1 VLLEDLS
8 DAVDRFD
15 AALQRSEPGSVDGA
29 QAAQVVELCCR
40 ARRLCDAAVA
50 RFGLRVE
57 ETGAYSSSGHRSA
70 PEWLG
75 AVSHESPSCARSRL
89 STAAHAAAV
98 PALDAAFRRGDLSAD
113 QARVIGAAV
122 AADPAATEDLLET
135 ASSEGLHTLRDAALA
150 VRHRALSAESAAARR
165 AHVHR
170 RRYLRWGT
178 DPAGGVRGSFLVDE
192 GAWGR
197 CLQVID
203 AIAAR
208 RFEKGRDDGTYESRD
223 AYRADALVSLCSRG
237 GGDGPDGPVAMV
249 QLRVDVESLRRGHT
263 EGDEVCDVVGVGPV
277 PVGHARSLLGDCV
290 FDVLV
295 RDKVDILKLTGT
307 GRSVP
312 LRLRTAV
319 LRRDQ
324 HCRWGTCR
332 ETRGLQVHHW
342 RLDAALGGQARLDTL
357 VTLCQAHHDFCTYGG
372 WRIEPVPDSDR
383 YRAVAPAHPLP
394 PRFIERKRKM
404 AARRGRQPPLPAA
417 T

>member
-1 VLLEDLS
+1 VLLEDLR
-8 DAVDRFD
+8 DAIDGLD
-15 AALQRSEPGSVDGA
+15 LALQRSEPASVDGA
-29 QAAQVVELCCR
+29 QAAQVVELCSR

-57 ETGAYSSSGHRSA
+57 ETGAYSSTGHRSA

-75 AVSHESPSCARSRL
+75 AVAHESPTCARGRL
-89 STAAHAAAV
+89 STAALAAAV
-98 PALDAAFRRGDLSAD
+98 PLLDAAFRRGDLSAD
-113 QARVIGAAV
+113 QARVIGAAA
-122 AADPAATEDLLET
+122 AADPAATEELLET
-135 ASSEGLHTLRDAALA
+135 ASSEGLSTLRDAALA

-170 RRYLRWGT
+170 RRYLRWTT
-178 DPAGGVRGSFLVDE
+178 DPSGGVRGSFLVDE

-203 AIAAR
+203 AIAER
-208 RFEKGRDDGTYESRD
+208 RFQTGREDGNYESRD

-237 GGDGPDGPVAMV
+237 GDGPSGPAAMV

-263 EGDEVCDVVGVGPV
+263 ESDEVCQIVGIGPV

-290 FDVLV
+290 FDLLV

-312 LRLRTAV
+312 SRLRTAV

-324 HCRWGTCR
+324 HCRWDACR

-342 RLDAALGGQARLDTL
+342 RLDAALGGLARLDTL

-372 WRIEPVPDSDR
+372 WRIEPVPDEDR
-383 YRAVAPAHPLP
+383 YRAIAPAHPLP

-404 AARRGRQPPLPAA
+404 AARRGRQPPLPAR